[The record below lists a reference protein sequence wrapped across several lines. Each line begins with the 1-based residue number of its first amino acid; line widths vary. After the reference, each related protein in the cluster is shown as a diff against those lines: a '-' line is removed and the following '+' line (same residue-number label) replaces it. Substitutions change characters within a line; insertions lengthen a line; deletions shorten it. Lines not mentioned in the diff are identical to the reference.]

1 MSENDYLWMAALY
14 AAFGQQDKKPSP
26 EGPRQLRDVYAQAGT
41 FDNADSPAANDLLA
55 ALTALLVLY
64 LISAIYR
71 ANLTVFANFCAKR
84 SQNKKGPFL
93 SRLPAQSLA
102 VTAFPETTG
111 FFWSPVTLCQM
122 NSPLT
127 PTAFFGRTR

>member
-14 AAFGQQDKKPSP
+14 AALGQQDKKPSP

-71 ANLTVFANFCAKR
+71 ANLTVFANFCTKR
-84 SQNKKGPFL
+84 SQNKKVPF
-93 SRLPAQSLA
+93 SSPDPAQSLS
-102 VTAFPETTG
+102 TAGFPETKG
-111 FFWSPVTLCQM
+111 FFWVLLTLCQL
-122 NSPLT
+122 NSTLT
-127 PTAFFGRTR
+127 AV